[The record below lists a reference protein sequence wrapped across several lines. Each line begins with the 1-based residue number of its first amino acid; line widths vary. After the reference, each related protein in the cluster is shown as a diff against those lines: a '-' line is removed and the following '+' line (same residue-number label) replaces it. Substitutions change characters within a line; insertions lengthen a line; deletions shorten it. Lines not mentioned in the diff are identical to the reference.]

1 MRRRIILGTAGHID
15 HGKTSLVKALTGIDT
30 DRLKEEKERGIT
42 IELGF
47 AHLTLP
53 DGTLVGI
60 VDVPGHE
67 RFVKNM
73 VAGASGIDVVALVIA
88 ADEGVMPQTEEHLE
102 ICELLGIRHGLIVI
116 TKIDMVDEEWLEL
129 VEEDIKEH
137 VKGTFLE
144 SAPIVKVSSV
154 TGKGLNDFLDVL
166 SDLIQKIPEKQAGY
180 IFRLPVDRVF
190 TIKGFGTV
198 VTGTSISGM
207 IRVGD
212 EVTVYPKKID
222 CKVRSIQVHGNSVEE
237 TGPSTRTALS
247 LQGLTKEDIE
257 RGYVIASKD
266 SLFPSYILD
275 VFLHFLS
282 SAKRPLKNREKV
294 RFHVGTS
301 EVLANIVFLDR
312 EELMPS
318 EYCYAQIRLEEP
330 VAVLRGDRFVIR
342 SYSPVRT
349 IGGGEIIH
357 PLAKK
362 KKRKGSEKIIN
373 ILDTIHKGTEK
384 DVVESFILMEG
395 YEGINKK
402 MLLFLSN
409 LSEHKLNKILQ
420 ELDSSGKVHIYEKE
434 QGLFIHSEFY
444 DKLKELIISAVK
456 EYHTRYPLRAGI
468 PKEELRS
475 RLRVIKD
482 VRLFN
487 YMIESLIKEDLIVSE
502 LDNIKI
508 KDYRPRLTD
517 AQEKVKTEIEK
528 IYKDSEFQPP
538 YFKEIREKYPE
549 LGDQV
554 LEYLLSQGILV
565 KIKEDLYLHIDS
577 LENMIAKVRSFLEK
591 HGQMSVGDFKALT
604 NTSRKYSIPFLEY
617 LDKSQ
622 ITVRVGDIRKL
633 RK

>member
-73 VAGASGIDVVALVIA
+73 VAGASGIDVVALVVA

-102 ICELLGIRHGLIVI
+102 ICELLGIRHGLVVI

-144 SAPIVKVSSV
+144 GAPIVKVSSV
-154 TGKGLNDFLDVL
+154 TGKGLKEFLDTL
-166 SDLIQKIPEKQAGY
+166 NNLIQKIPERQSGQ
-180 IFRLPVDRVF
+180 IFRLPIDRVF

-198 VTGTSISGM
+198 VTGTSISGKVK
-207 IRVGD
+207 VGD
-212 EVTVYPKKID
+212 EVTVYPKGIN
-222 CKVRSIQVHGNSVEE
+222 CKVRSIQVHGRSVEE

-247 LQGLTKEDIE
+247 LQGVNKEDIE
-257 RGYVIASKD
+257 RGYVVASKD

-275 VFLHFLS
+275 VFLTYLS
-282 SAKRPLKNREKV
+282 SAKKPLRNREKV

-301 EVLANIVFLDR
+301 EVLANVVLLDR

-318 EYCYAQIRLEEP
+318 EQCYAQIRLEEP
-330 VAVLRGDRFVIR
+330 VTVLRGDRFVIR

-349 IGGGEIIH
+349 IGGGEIVH

-362 KKRKGSEKIIN
+362 KKKKGSEKIIN
-373 ILDTIHKGTEK
+373 ILNTIHKGADK
-384 DVVESFILMEG
+384 DVVESIILMGG

-409 LSEHKLNKILQ
+409 LSEDKLNRILEELASCGKI
-420 ELDSSGKVHIYEKE
+420 HIYEKE

-444 DKLKELIISAVK
+444 NKLKELIVSIIE
-456 EYHTRYPLRAGI
+456 EYHKKYPLRAGI

-475 RLRVIKD
+475 RIRAIKD

-487 YMIESLIKEDLIVSE
+487 YMIESLIKEGLIVSE
-502 LDNIKI
+502 LDNIRI
-508 KDYRPRLTD
+508 KGYSPTLTRE
-517 AQEKVKTEIEK
+517 QEKVKSEIEK
-528 IYKDSEFQPP
+528 IYKESKFQPP
-538 YFKEIREKYPE
+538 YFKEIREKWPDLADE
-549 LGDQV
+549 V

-565 KIKEDLYLHIDS
+565 KIKEDLYLHKES
-577 LENMIAKVRSFLEK
+577 LEKMIADVRAFLKK

-604 NTSRKYSIPFLEY
+604 NTTRKYSIPFLEY

>member
-73 VAGASGIDVVALVIA
+73 VAGASGIDVVALVVA

-102 ICELLGIRHGLIVI
+102 ICELLGIRHGLVVI

-144 SAPIVKVSSV
+144 GAPIVKVSSV
-154 TGKGLNDFLDVL
+154 TGKGLKEFLDTL
-166 SDLIQKIPEKQAGY
+166 NNLIQKIPERQSGQ
-180 IFRLPVDRVF
+180 IFRLPIDRVF

-198 VTGTSISGM
+198 VTGTSISGKVK
-207 IRVGD
+207 VGD
-212 EVTVYPKKID
+212 EVTVYPKGIN
-222 CKVRSIQVHGNSVEE
+222 CKVRSIQVHGRSVEE

-247 LQGLTKEDIE
+247 LQGVNKEDIE
-257 RGYVIASKD
+257 RGYVVASKD

-275 VFLHFLS
+275 VFLTYLS
-282 SAKRPLKNREKV
+282 SAKKTLRNREKV

-301 EVLANIVFLDR
+301 EVLANVVLLDR

-318 EYCYAQIRLEEP
+318 EQCYAQIRLEEP
-330 VAVLRGDRFVIR
+330 VTVLRGDRFVIR

-349 IGGGEIIH
+349 IGGGEIVH

-362 KKRKGSEKIIN
+362 KKKKGSEKIIN
-373 ILDTIHKGTEK
+373 ILNTIHKGADK
-384 DVVESFILMEG
+384 DVVESIILMGG

-409 LSEHKLNKILQ
+409 LSEDKLNRILEELASCGKI
-420 ELDSSGKVHIYEKE
+420 HIYEKE

-444 DKLKELIISAVK
+444 NKLKELIVSIIE
-456 EYHTRYPLRAGI
+456 EYHKKYPLRAGI

-475 RLRVIKD
+475 RIRAIKD

-487 YMIESLIKEDLIVSE
+487 YMIESLIKEGLIVSE
-502 LDNIKI
+502 LDNIRI
-508 KDYRPRLTD
+508 KGYSPTLTRE
-517 AQEKVKTEIEK
+517 QEKVKSEIEK
-528 IYKDSEFQPP
+528 IYKESKFQPP
-538 YFKEIREKYPE
+538 YFKEIREKWPDLADE
-549 LGDQV
+549 V

-565 KIKEDLYLHIDS
+565 KIKEDLYLHKES
-577 LENMIAKVRSFLEK
+577 LEKMIADVRAFLKK

-604 NTSRKYSIPFLEY
+604 NTTRKYSIPFLEY

>member
-73 VAGASGIDVVALVIA
+73 VAGASGIDVVALVVA

-102 ICELLGIRHGLIVI
+102 ICELLGIRHGLVVI

-144 SAPIVKVSSV
+144 GAPIVKVSSV
-154 TGKGLNDFLDVL
+154 TGEGLKEFLDTL
-166 SDLIQKIPEKQAGY
+166 NNLIQKIPERQSGQ
-180 IFRLPVDRVF
+180 IFRLPIDRVF

-198 VTGTSISGM
+198 VTGTSISGKVK
-207 IRVGD
+207 VGD
-212 EVTVYPKKID
+212 EVTVYPKGIN
-222 CKVRSIQVHGNSVEE
+222 CKVRSIQVHGRSVEE

-247 LQGLTKEDIE
+247 LQGVNKEDIE
-257 RGYVIASKD
+257 RGYVVASKD

-275 VFLHFLS
+275 VFLTYLS
-282 SAKRPLKNREKV
+282 SAKKPLRNREKV

-301 EVLANIVFLDR
+301 EVLANVVLLDR

-318 EYCYAQIRLEEP
+318 EQCYAQIRLEEP
-330 VAVLRGDRFVIR
+330 VTVLRGDRFVIR

-349 IGGGEIIH
+349 IGGGEIVH

-362 KKRKGSEKIIN
+362 KKKKGSEKIIN
-373 ILDTIHKGTEK
+373 ILNTIHKGADK
-384 DVVESFILMEG
+384 DVVESIILMGG

-409 LSEHKLNKILQ
+409 LSEHKLNRILEELASCGKI
-420 ELDSSGKVHIYEKE
+420 HIYEKE

-444 DKLKELIISAVK
+444 NKLKELIVSIIE
-456 EYHTRYPLRAGI
+456 EYHKKYPLRAGI

-475 RLRVIKD
+475 RIRAIKD
-482 VRLFN
+482 IRLFN
-487 YMIESLIKEDLIVSE
+487 YMIENLIKEGLIVSE
-502 LDNIKI
+502 LDNIRI
-508 KDYRPRLTD
+508 KGYSPTLTRE
-517 AQEKVKTEIEK
+517 QEKVKSEIEK
-528 IYKDSEFQPP
+528 IYKESKFQPP
-538 YFKEIREKYPE
+538 YFKEIREKWPDLADE
-549 LGDQV
+549 V

-565 KIKEDLYLHIDS
+565 KIKEDLYLHKES
-577 LENMIAKVRSFLEK
+577 LEKMIADVRAFLKK

-604 NTSRKYSIPFLEY
+604 NTTRKYSIPFLEY

>member
-73 VAGASGIDVVALVIA
+73 VAGASGIDVVALVVA

-102 ICELLGIRHGLIVI
+102 ICELLGIRHGLVVI

-144 SAPIVKVSSV
+144 GAPIVKVSSV
-154 TGKGLNDFLDVL
+154 TGKGLKEFLDTL
-166 SDLIQKIPEKQAGY
+166 NNLIQKIPERQSGQ
-180 IFRLPVDRVF
+180 IFRLPIDRVF

-198 VTGTSISGM
+198 VTGTSISGKVK
-207 IRVGD
+207 VGD
-212 EVTVYPKKID
+212 EVTVYPKGIN
-222 CKVRSIQVHGNSVEE
+222 CKVRSIQVHGRSVEE

-247 LQGLTKEDIE
+247 LQGVNKEDIE
-257 RGYVIASKD
+257 RGYVVASKD

-275 VFLHFLS
+275 VFLTYLS
-282 SAKRPLKNREKV
+282 SAKKPLRNREKV

-301 EVLANIVFLDR
+301 EVLANVVLLDR

-318 EYCYAQIRLEEP
+318 EQCYAQIRLEEP
-330 VAVLRGDRFVIR
+330 VTVLRGDRFVIR

-349 IGGGEIIH
+349 IGGGEIVH

-362 KKRKGSEKIIN
+362 KKKKGSEKIIN
-373 ILDTIHKGTEK
+373 ILNTIHKGADK
-384 DVVESFILMEG
+384 DVVESIILMGG

-409 LSEHKLNKILQ
+409 LSEDKLNRILEELASCGKI
-420 ELDSSGKVHIYEKE
+420 HIYEKE

-444 DKLKELIISAVK
+444 NKLKELIVSIIE
-456 EYHTRYPLRAGI
+456 EYHKKYPLRAGI

-475 RLRVIKD
+475 RIRAIKD
-482 VRLFN
+482 IRLFN
-487 YMIESLIKEDLIVSE
+487 YMIENLIKEGLIVSE
-502 LDNIKI
+502 LDNIRI
-508 KDYRPRLTD
+508 KGYSPTLTRE
-517 AQEKVKTEIEK
+517 QEKVKSEIEK
-528 IYKDSEFQPP
+528 IYKESKFQPP
-538 YFKEIREKYPE
+538 YFKEIREKWPD
-549 LGDQV
+549 LADQV

-565 KIKEDLYLHIDS
+565 KIKEDLYLHKES
-577 LENMIAKVRSFLEK
+577 LEKMIADVRAFLKK

-604 NTSRKYSIPFLEY
+604 NTTRKYSIPFLEY

>member
-1 MRRRIILGTAGHID
+1 MPRRIILGTAGHID
-15 HGKTSLVKALTGIDT
+15 HGKTSFVKALTGIDT

-73 VAGASGIDVVALVIA
+73 VAGASGIDVVALMVA

-102 ICELLGIRHGLIVI
+102 ICELLGIRHGLVVV
-116 TKIDMVDEEWLEL
+116 TKIDIVDKEWLDL
-129 VEEDIKEH
+129 VKEDIKEH

-144 SAPIVKVSSV
+144 SAPVVEVSSV
-154 TGKGLNDFLDVL
+154 TGEGIKEFLDVL
-166 SDLIQKIPEKQAGY
+166 ADLVQKIPERQTARV
-180 IFRLPVDRVF
+180 FRLPVDRVF
-190 TIKGFGTV
+190 TIRGFGTV
-198 VTGTSISGM
+198 VTGTSISGKVK
-207 IRVGD
+207 VGD
-212 EVTVYPKKID
+212 EVTVYPQQIN
-222 CKVRSIQVHGNSVEE
+222 CKVRSIQVHGTSVEE

-247 LQGLTKEDIE
+247 LQGVGKEDIE
-257 RGYVIASKD
+257 RGCVIASKD

-275 VFLHFLS
+275 VFLKFLP
-282 SAKRPLKNREKV
+282 SARRPLKNREKV

-312 EELMPS
+312 EELLPS
-318 EYCYAQIRLEEP
+318 ECCYAQVRLEEP
-330 VAVLRGDRFVIR
+330 VAVLKGDRFVIR

-349 IGGGEIIH
+349 IGGGEIVH

-362 KKRKGSEKIIN
+362 KKKRGSEKVID
-373 ILDTIHKGTEK
+373 ILATIHKGTK
-384 DVVESFILMEG
+384 SKVIESFVLMGG
-395 YEGINKK
+395 YDGINKK

-409 LSEHKLNKILQ
+409 FHEQ
-420 ELDSSGKVHIYEKE
+420 ELDKILEDLASSGRVHIYEKE

-444 DKLKELIISAVK
+444 NKLKELIVSAVK
-456 EYHTRYPLRAGI
+456 EYHLRYPLRIGI

-482 VRLFN
+482 TRLFN
-487 YMIESLIKEDLIVSE
+487 YMIEALIKERLIVSDQ
-502 LDNIKI
+502 DNIKAR
-508 KDYRPRLTD
+508 DYKPVLTE
-517 AQEKVKTEIEK
+517 AQEKVSSEVEK
-528 IYKDSEFQPP
+528 IYKESEFRPP

-549 LGDQV
+549 LADQI
-554 LEYLLSQGILV
+554 LEYLLSQGVLV
-565 KIKEDLYLHIDS
+565 KIKEDLYLHRDT
-577 LENMIAKVRSFLEK
+577 LEKMLAKVRSFLEE

-622 ITVRVGDIRKL
+622 VTVRVGDVRKL